1 MKLVDTHAH
10 LTDPKLAAEAGSVV
24 QRAREAGVEWLV
36 TIASD
41 LADSERTVALADRF
55 PEVFATVGVHPHE
68 AATVDDSTFP
78 RLRELA
84 AHQRVVAIGET
95 GLDFHYDNSPREEQR
110 TSFRGHLELAAGL
123 DLPVVV
129 HSRAADDDTTA
140 ILREAGWGR
149 GVLHCFSSGEGLLE
163 SALDLDW
170 YISFAGMITF
180 SSWRDETLL
189 QRVPTDRLLIETDSP
204 YLAPVPHR
212 GRRNEPA
219 HVALVAARA
228 AEIRGVPVEELA
240 RTTSQ
245 NARDF
250 YRLDRT

>member
-10 LTDPKLAAEAGSVV
+10 LTDPKLAPEAGAVV

-41 LADSERTVALADRF
+41 LPDSERTVALADRF
-55 PEVFATVGVHPHE
+55 SEVFATVGVHPHA

-84 AHQRVVAIGET
+84 AHPRVVAIGET

-110 TSFRGHLELAAGL
+110 ESFRSHLEVAADL
-123 DLPVVV
+123 DLPAIV
-129 HSRAADDDTTA
+129 HSRTADEDTAA
-140 ILREAGWGR
+140 ILREVGWGR

-163 SALDLDW
+163 TALDLGW

-180 SSWRDETLL
+180 PSWRDEALL
-189 QRVPTDRLLIETDSP
+189 QRVPADRLLIETDSP

-228 AEIRGVPVEELA
+228 AAIRGAPVEALA
-240 RTTSQ
+240 RATSE
-245 NARDF
+245 NARHF
-250 YRLDRT
+250 YRVDPA